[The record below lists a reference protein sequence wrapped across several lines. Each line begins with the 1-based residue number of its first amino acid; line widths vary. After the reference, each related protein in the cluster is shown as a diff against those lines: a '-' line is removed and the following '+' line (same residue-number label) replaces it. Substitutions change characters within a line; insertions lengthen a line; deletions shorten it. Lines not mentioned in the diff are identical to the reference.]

1 VGEVVKKRG
10 AGTTK
15 KASTAGRAKVVVLGT
30 GGTIAG
36 LQPAATSP
44 QRKSAQGQGYVSAQ
58 LGVQDLLSASG
69 HDLPAI
75 EVQTEQ
81 VAQIDSKDMT
91 HALWLALAQRCKV
104 HLARRQVAGVVI
116 THGTDTLEETA
127 YFLYR
132 VLGTLRKRVV
142 LTGAMRPADHARPD
156 GPKNLRQALAWAAG
170 ASASHERSDRRA
182 PPDEPGVWVAFA
194 GRIFHP
200 AGVCKVHPTRLAA
213 FGDVT
218 RSHASSALVQAKRR
232 EALAL
237 PAVDRWPRVAM
248 LASHAG
254 ADASV
259 IDALLQGPL
268 DGLIVAGTGN
278 GTVHRAWAG
287 SLARAQAEGVAVE
300 IASRCPQ
307 ASQAAAGDGV
317 MTMAANPSPLKA
329 RIDLML
335 RLMPRA

>member
-1 VGEVVKKRG
+1 VGKVVQKRG
-10 AGTTK
+10 ARATK
-15 KASTAGRAKVVVLGT
+15 KAAPVGRATVVVLGT

-36 LQPAATSP
+36 LQSASTSP
-44 QRKSAQGQGYVSAQ
+44 HGKSARGQGYVSAQ
-58 LGVQDLLSASG
+58 LGVQALLLTSG

-75 EVQTEQ
+75 EVQVEQ
-81 VAQIDSKDMT
+81 VAQVDSKDMT
-91 HALWLALAQRCKV
+91 HALWLALAKRCKV

-116 THGTDTLEETA
+116 THGTDTMEETA
-127 YFLYR
+127 YFLHR

-156 GPKNLRQALAWAAG
+156 GPKNLRQALSWAAG
-170 ASASHERSDRRA
+170 VNPSHPTNDRRA

-200 AGVCKVHPTRLAA
+200 AGVCKVHPTQLAA

-232 EALAL
+232 QALAL

-248 LASHAG
+248 LTSHAG
-254 ADASV
+254 ADARV
-259 IDALLQGPL
+259 IDAVLQGPV
-268 DGLIVAGTGN
+268 DGLVVAGTGN
-278 GTVHRAWAG
+278 GTVHRAWAA
-287 SLARAQAEGVAVE
+287 SLARAQAQGVAVE